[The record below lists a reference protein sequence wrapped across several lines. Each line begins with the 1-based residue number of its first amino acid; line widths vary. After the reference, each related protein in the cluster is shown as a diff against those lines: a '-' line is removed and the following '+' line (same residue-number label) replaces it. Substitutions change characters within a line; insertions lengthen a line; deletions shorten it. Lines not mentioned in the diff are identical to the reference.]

1 MAKKMKYKDIADH
14 VVDLLGGK
22 DNIVFF
28 THCVTRLRF
37 NVKDKASV
45 KKDEIEQLDKV
56 IGTQWSGEQFQ
67 IIIGQD
73 VGTAYNEVLEVTG
86 LSGDGSVPADDAPKK
101 KFSFMT
107 VMDYIAGS
115 LTPLIPLLIGGGM
128 FKVLLLV
135 LQITGVLTTKSPSY
149 VVLNFVG
156 DAAFYFLPV
165 FVGATAAK
173 KFGTNQGLGMLI
185 GAMLIDPN
193 FVSAV
198 SSGKAL
204 SLVGIPIFPGTYG
217 NMIFPSILAV
227 WLMSYVERFITRWTP
242 DSLKSLVV
250 PFATLLI
257 MAPVTLWLLAP
268 AGSYIG
274 TYLVKFILWFYKT
287 AGFLGVAVLSAAFPW
302 IVMTGMHTAFAP
314 YAVQT
319 FATVGTEPLIT
330 IANFISNL
338 DQGAAALAVGVK
350 THHNEKLRST
360 AFSCGITAIL
370 AGVTEP
376 AMYGVNLKL
385 MKPMYGAMIGS
396 FFGAAF
402 AGFMGVKAYAMAGS
416 AGLFG
421 TPVFIGNT
429 IMTLVWALVGMA
441 IGMVITFIATLILY
455 KEDASEVSKKS
466 EKVVEPSET
475 NTNNVVIG
483 G

>member
-1 MAKKMKYKDIADH
+1 MAKKIKYSDIADN

-45 KKDEIEQLDKV
+45 KKDEIEKLDKV
-56 IGTQWSGEQFQ
+56 VGTQWSGEQFQ

-73 VGTAYNEVLEVTG
+73 VGTAYNEVRQSTG
-86 LSGDGSVPADDAPKK
+86 LTGDGEVPADDIPKK

-115 LTPLIPLLIGGGM
+115 ITPLIPLLIGGGM
-128 FKVLLLV
+128 LKVLLLIF
-135 LQITGVLTTKSPSY
+135 QITGVLTTKSPSY
-149 VVLNFVG
+149 VVLNFIG

-165 FVGATAAK
+165 FVGAMAAK

-198 SSGKAL
+198 SSGKSL
-204 SLVGIPIFPGTYG
+204 SLIGIPVFSGSYG
-217 NMIFPSILAV
+217 NMIFPSILAI
-227 WLMSYVERFITRWTP
+227 WIMSYVEKAFTRWTP

-250 PFATLLI
+250 PFGTLLI
-257 MAPVTLWLLAP
+257 MAPLTLWLLAP
-268 AGSYIG
+268 AGSFIG
-274 TYLVKFILWFYKT
+274 NYLIKFILWFYQT
-287 AGFLGVAVLSAAFPW
+287 TRFLGVAVLSAAFPW
-302 IVMTGMHTAFAP
+302 IVMTGMHSAFMPYLVQAFAS
-314 YAVQT
+314 
-319 FATVGTEPLIT
+319 VGNDPLILV
-330 IANFISNL
+330 ANFVSNL

-360 AFSCGITAIL
+360 AFTCGITAIV

-376 AMYGVNLKL
+376 AMYGINFKY
-385 MKPMYGAMIGS
+385 MKPMIGAMIGS
-396 FFGAAF
+396 FFGAGF
-402 AGFMGVKAYAMAGS
+402 AGFMGVKAFALAGS

-421 TPVFIGNT
+421 TPVFIGNS
-429 IMTLVWALVGMA
+429 IMTLVWALLGML
-441 IGMVITFIATLILY
+441 IGMIISFIATLILY
-455 KEDASEVSKKS
+455 KEEGPEVSDQKDSNKKA
-466 EKVVEPSET
+466 VEATVSDAVT
-475 NTNNVVIG
+475 A
-483 G
+483 

>member
-1 MAKKMKYKDIADH
+1 MKLFREILKMAKKIKYSDIADN

-45 KKDEIEQLDKV
+45 KKDEIEKLDKV

-73 VGTAYNEVLEVTG
+73 VGTAYNEVLASTG
-86 LSGDGSVPADDAPKK
+86 LDGDGSVPANDAPKK
-101 KFSFMT
+101 RFTFMT
-107 VMDYIAGS
+107 AMDYIAGS

-135 LQITGVLTTKSPSY
+135 LQITGVLTTKSSSY

-204 SLVGIPIFPGTYG
+204 SLVGIPIFAGTYG

-227 WLMSYVERFITRWTP
+227 WLMSYVEKFFTRWTP
-242 DSLKSLVV
+242 DSLKSLIV
-250 PFATLLI
+250 PFATLLV
-257 MAPVTLWLLAP
+257 MAPLTLWLLAP

-287 AGFLGVAVLSAAFPW
+287 TGFLGVAVLSAAFPW

-330 IANFISNL
+330 IANFVSNL
-338 DQGAAALAVGVK
+338 DQGAAAIAVGVK

-396 FFGAAF
+396 FFGAGF

-429 IMTLVWALVGMA
+429 VMSLVWALVGR
-441 IGMVITFIATLILY
+441 
-455 KEDASEVSKKS
+455 
-466 EKVVEPSET
+466 
-475 NTNNVVIG
+475 
-483 G
+483 

>member
-1 MAKKMKYKDIADH
+1 MAKKIKYSDIANN
-14 VVDLLGGK
+14 VVDLLGGQ

-45 KKDEIEQLDKV
+45 KKDEIEELDKV

-73 VGTAYNEVLEVTG
+73 VGTAYNEVLQETG
-86 LSGDGSVPADDAPKK
+86 LTGDGSVPADDAPKK

-107 VMDYIAGS
+107 IIDYIAGS
-115 LTPLIPLLIGGGM
+115 ITPLLPLLIGGGM

-149 VVLNFVG
+149 VTLNFIG

-193 FVSAV
+193 FVSVV

-204 SLVGIPIFPGTYG
+204 SLIGIPVYGGTYG

-227 WLMSYVERFITRWTP
+227 WIMSYVEKFFTRWIP
-242 DSLKSLVV
+242 DSLKSLAV

-257 MAPVTLWLLAP
+257 MAPLTLWLLAP
-268 AGSYIG
+268 IGSIAG
-274 TYLVKFILWFYKT
+274 TYLIKFILWFYNT
-287 AGFLGVAVLSAAFPW
+287 TGFIGVAVLSAAFPW

-330 IANFISNL
+330 IANFVSNL

-360 AFSCGITAIL
+360 AFTCGITAIV

-376 AMYGVNLKL
+376 AMYGINLKY
-385 MKPMYGAMIGS
+385 MKPMIGAMIGS
-396 FFGAAF
+396 FFGAGF
-402 AGFMGVKAYAMAGS
+402 AGFFGVKAYAMAGS

-421 TPVFIGNT
+421 TPVFIGST
-429 IMTLVWALVGMA
+429 IMTFVWAL
-441 IGMVITFIATLILY
+441 IGMLIGMIISFIATLILY
-455 KEDASEVSKKS
+455 KEDVPEEYNQKDNVKKA
-466 EKVVEPSET
+466 VERTEST
-475 NTNNVVIG
+475 TVTA
-483 G
+483 